1 MMDGHLDE
9 TGHVIFLGK
18 FENSKRYK
26 EKVLQE
32 IIAAIC
38 AMLNSNGG
46 KVMIHFDTDSSIPVE
61 SLPFSQLS
69 LVIRILEQSMISI
82 IGGHQT
88 ISKINFRDDKNSIIV
103 FIKRADSLITI
114 NSNLYLPSETQV
126 IHVSHL
132 EPLEKVYKDII
143 NRKIV
148 AEHVQRGSHC
158 QIFHKGG
165 NCSFHEC
172 KMIEFKNLKANSS
185 KRTKLADRM
194 TGKGNKFSCYVSAF
208 ANHSGGHMYYGIN
221 DNGVVEGECIRNEKE
236 KNEITKKVEKGINK
250 MVWPQQIGQPKQGE
264 HWDIFFEPV
273 LDEDSKPIPSTFVIV
288 IYVAPCQGGVFTEE
302 PECYKMV
309 EREVE
314 KMSFVAWRKRIS
326 MPENS
331 NDQSSCSEV
340 VPCAVSRI
348 QWSSD
353 EIKEKC
359 TMISDVLMELINN
372 ADWNELKRQAKIF
385 QKKYPEDE
393 VLLIVL
399 SKMVIAFSRQSC
411 FAVARN
417 KLDCFCKIYTKVVDS
432 PFFNALASYLQIVLK
447 RHQKDFEGI
456 EELLADGLA
465 NAELIE
471 IGSLTAAIHLLSAT
485 VTSFKEQKSGSTR
498 DKLCRTA
505 IEHLRYVEK
514 PDSVTR
520 DMEQKA
526 YITLAFSNLKCVL
539 SKDIILDQRC
549 TEADLEEAKIAITAF
564 EKAMQESPPSRFR
577 KIQAELVRSVLYYR
591 QAQLKKESIK
601 SKQHLKSALEFA
613 KEAEARSKKLAFDE
627 MDRWS
632 KTLISVC
639 TGELVVSHFTPK
651 NQH

>member
-9 TGHVIFLGK
+9 TDHVIFLGQ
-18 FENSKRYK
+18 FENNKRYK

-32 IIAAIC
+32 IMAAIC

-88 ISKINFRDDKNSIIV
+88 ISKINFRDDKDSIIV
-103 FIKRADSLITI
+103 FIKKADSLITI

-172 KMIEFKNLKANSS
+172 KMIEFKNLKANSA

-208 ANHSGGHMYYGIN
+208 ANHSGGHMYYGI
-221 DNGVVEGECIRNEKE
+221 DDDGLVEGEWIPNEGD
-236 KNEITKKVEKGINK
+236 KNEITKKVEKTINK
-250 MVWPQQIGQPKQGE
+250 MIWPQQIGQPKQGE

-273 LDEDSKPIPSTFVIV
+273 LDKDSKPIPSTFVIV
-288 IYVAPCQGGVFTEE
+288 IYIAPCLGVVFTEE
-302 PECYKMV
+302 PECYEMV
-309 EREVE
+309 EGKVK
-314 KMSFVAWRKRIS
+314 KMSFVAWKKRI
-326 MPENS
+326 S

-359 TMISDVLMELINN
+359 TMTSNVLMELINN
-372 ADWNELKRQAKIF
+372 ADCNELKRQAKIF
-385 QKKYPEDE
+385 QKKHPEDE

-399 SKMVIAFSRQSC
+399 SKMVIAFSRQSS
-411 FAVARN
+411 FAVAGD
-417 KLDCFCKIYTKVVDS
+417 KLDCFCKKCTKVVDS

-456 EELLADGLA
+456 EELLADALA

-471 IGSLTAAIHLLSAT
+471 IGSLTAAIHLLAAT
-485 VTSFKEQKSGSTR
+485 VTSFKEQKSGSTQ
-498 DKLCRTA
+498 DELCMTA

-526 YITLAFSNLKCVL
+526 YITLAFANLKCVL
-539 SKDIILDQRC
+539 SKDIILDERC
-549 TEADLEEAKIAITAF
+549 NEADLEEAKIAITAF

-591 QAQLKKESIK
+591 QAQLKKESTK

-651 NQH
+651 SQH